1 MRGPPLICHAPLR
14 VRPDNLLV
22 REKGRMMDDS
32 ATGSGAQRDRH
43 AQVLRLVYGA
53 QVAQII
59 YVAAALGVPDL
70 LAGGCR
76 TTSELATATAIDAQT
91 LRRVLRGLIAL
102 DLCSEL
108 EPERYTLTELGEFL
122 RADHPR
128 SLRSRILF
136 NTEVLSPI
144 WGRMLDTTRTGA
156 SGALSALGMP
166 FYEYLQ
172 EHPKIGALFDQT
184 MAEAIRYRVQGALDA
199 YDFSRFRKVV
209 DVGGG
214 NGAFMMQMLKRWT
227 RLEGVVFD
235 LPSVAERTRRTIA
248 AMPESARCSVD
259 AGNALERVTE
269 GADCYVLSNL
279 LVSMVD
285 HEAAKILQSCRRAI
299 AGDGNVIIVE
309 WIMPTG
315 AEQSDEFTRWD
326 TASMDL
332 NMLAIQGAGGWR
344 VRTRDEFERIIEA
357 AGFIVT
363 QVVPTTSAV
372 SVIECAA
379 A

>member
-1 MRGPPLICHAPLR
+1 
-14 VRPDNLLV
+14 
-22 REKGRMMDDS
+22 MDDS
-32 ATGSGAQRDRH
+32 ATGNGAQRERH

-59 YVAAALGVPDL
+59 YVAATLGVPDL
-70 LAGGCR
+70 LAAGSR
-76 TTSELATATAIDAQT
+76 TTRELATATAIGEQT

-102 DLCSEL
+102 GLCCES
-108 EPERYTLTELGEFL
+108 EPERYILSEIGQFL
-122 RADHPR
+122 RSDHPR
-128 SLRSRILF
+128 SLRARILF

-156 SGALSALGMP
+156 SGALAALGMP

-172 EHPKIGALFDQT
+172 QHPEIGELFDRA
-184 MAEAIRYRVQGALDA
+184 MADAVRYRVAGALEA
-199 YDFSRFRKVV
+199 YDFSGFRKIV

-214 NGAFMMQMLKRWT
+214 NGAFMLQILRRWT

-235 LPSVAERTRRTIA
+235 LPGVAERTRRAIV
-248 AMPESARCSVD
+248 AMAESARCTVD

-279 LVSMVD
+279 LVSMAD
-285 HEAAKILQSCRRAI
+285 DEAAKILQSCRRAM
-299 AGDGNVIIVE
+299 AVDGKVVIVE

-315 AEQSDEFTRWD
+315 AEQSDQFTRWD

-332 NMLAIQGAGGWR
+332 NMLAIHGAGGWR
-344 VRTRDEFERIIEA
+344 VRTREEFEQIIDA
-357 AGFIVT
+357 SGL
-363 QVVPTTSAV
+363 VVRRVLPTTSVV

>member
-1 MRGPPLICHAPLR
+1 MDRSAGGSAGQ
-14 VRPDNLLV
+14 
-22 REKGRMMDDS
+22 REG
-32 ATGSGAQRDRH
+32 H

-59 YVAAALGVPDL
+59 YVAATLGVPDL
-70 LAGGCR
+70 LAAGSR
-76 TTSELATATAIDAQT
+76 TTSELATATAIDEQT
-91 LRRVLRGLIAL
+91 LRRMLRGLIAL
-102 DLCSEL
+102 GLCCEL
-108 EPERYTLTELGEFL
+108 EPECYTLSELGQFL

-128 SLRSRILF
+128 SLRARILF

-156 SGALSALGMP
+156 SGALGALGMP

-172 EHPKIGALFDQT
+172 EHPEIGELFDRT
-184 MAEAIRYRVQGALDA
+184 MADAIRYRVQGALEA
-199 YDFSRFRKVV
+199 YDFSDFRKVV

-214 NGAFMMQMLKRWT
+214 NGAFMVEMLKRST

-248 AMPESARCSVD
+248 AMPESARCTVD

-279 LVSMVD
+279 LVSMAD
-285 HEAAKILQSCRRAI
+285 DEAAKILQSCRRAM
-299 AGDGNVIIVE
+299 AGDGKVIIVE

-315 AEQSDEFTRWD
+315 AEQSDQFTRWD

-332 NMLAIQGAGGWR
+332 NMLAIHGAGGWR
-344 VRTRDEFERIIEA
+344 VRTRDEFDQIIEA
-357 AGFIVT
+357 AGLVAT
-363 QVVPTTSAV
+363 RVVPTTSAV